1 MMKAV
6 VLNCIDVAKLGMKM
20 KRMMTVVWRVSRM
33 KCDSSRM
40 IWCFL
45 MLPRGRS
52 AEDVAQLTN
61 EWRVVR
67 VEVESGEI
75 RDV

>member
-33 KCDSSRM
+33 KCDLSRM

-45 MLPRGRS
+45 MLQSGIS
-52 AEDVAQLTN
+52 AMDVAKLAN
-61 EWRVVR
+61 EWH
-67 VEVESGEI
+67 
-75 RDV
+75 

>member
-6 VLNCIDVAKLGMKM
+6 VLNCIDVAKLDMKM

-33 KCDSSRM
+33 KCDLSRM

-52 AEDVAQLTN
+52 VEDVAQLTN

-67 VEVESGEI
+67 VEVESGEM
-75 RDV
+75 REV